1 MLPRQGIADIV
12 QANFVHHHHLNNA
25 SDDFT
30 RIMSTYRSNFLL
42 QRSVPLHQIQISI
55 RHYLLD
61 IQNVNHIRSI
71 VH

>member
-1 MLPRQGIADIV
+1 
-12 QANFVHHHHLNNA
+12 
-25 SDDFT
+25 
-30 RIMSTYRSNFLL
+30 MSTYRSNFLL